1 MTTTAQKPY
10 EFTNRTQPGICRAL
24 HPSWITV
31 LRGAFSHIS
40 PALARADI
48 PLSRQRIGCVAIDAE
63 EDFDWDS
70 PMQGTAKS
78 TFHLRN
84 LRMLAEI
91 LQAYG
96 ATPTYLLTYPVLQD
110 EDAVAIIRHQLEA
123 GLCDAG
129 LQLHPWVTP
138 PFGEDVSLR
147 ASFLGNLSA
156 DREEQKLLSLRAR
169 FIKCFGIEPKIYRA
183 GRYGLSLHTP
193 ALLEKHGFT
202 IDTSIAPRTSFV
214 ADGGPDF
221 RDFDSRPFWFGKQRR
236 LLEVPLCRDIVG
248 WGGGGIGA
256 GFYSRMAEHGEHRS
270 GLLSLLARSR
280 CVERI
285 TLSPEGND
293 ISAMLRLLRG
303 KLARGDTLFPL
314 SFHSSSLQDGTN
326 PYVRRTADLHE
337 FYDRLSGILSYMTD
351 HLGFRFMALADVP
364 GALAA
369 PTAAA
374 IPMMASV

>member
-1 MTTTAQKPY
+1 M
-10 EFTNRTQPGICRAL
+10 
-24 HPSWITV
+24 
-31 LRGAFSHIS
+31 RGAFPHLR
-40 PALARADI
+40 PALPPAGAARAT
-48 PLSRQRIGCVAIDAE
+48 PRISCVVIDAE

-70 PMQGTAKS
+70 PVQGTEKS

-156 DREEQKLLSLRAR
+156 EREEQKLLCLRAR
-169 FIKCFGIEPKIYRA
+169 FIQCFGAEPKIYRA
-183 GRYGLSLHTP
+183 GRYGLSRHTP
-193 ALLEKHGFT
+193 GLLEKHCFT
-202 IDTSIAPRTSFV
+202 IDTSIAPRTSFE

-221 RDFDSRPFWFGKQRR
+221 RDFDSRPFWFGERAR

-248 WGGGGIGA
+248 WGAGGIGA
-256 GFYSRMAEHGEHRS
+256 DLYGRMAGHGEQRS

-293 ISAMLRLLRG
+293 LSAMLRLLRG
-303 KLARGDTLFPL
+303 KLGRGDTVFPL

-326 PYVRRTADLHE
+326 PYVRSTADLHE
-337 FYDRLSGILSYMTD
+337 FYDRLSGILAYMAD
-351 HLGFRFMALADVP
+351 HLGFRFMALAAVP
-364 GALAA
+364 RALSEPPLSEDAPAAPALAEPA
-369 PTAAA
+369 
-374 IPMMASV
+374 